1 MSIEQKINYQLN
13 KYPAC
18 KKTIKRIYQGL
29 MYAISPKIKS
39 EGNII
44 RISPND
50 CSNEYFFGYYDKSPW
65 DITDRYMLCMRAKNT
80 WSEVA
85 PKVKAEILLIDTKR
99 DENDSERVI
108 KISETHTWNVQQG
121 CMLQWLGPDYR
132 NRIIFNDFRN
142 GQYCSVILEL
152 DFEEGIKVK
161 AERVINAPVYSVAED
176 GTFALTLDF
185 SRLHRLRPGYG
196 YSNLP
201 EETKNERLPEGP
213 CIWKI
218 DILNNRITPILS
230 YTDFYEFEHREEMEN
245 AEHKVNHIMI
255 SPNGKRFMVLHR
267 WLKGEKKYSR
277 LVTCNI
283 DGTDMYNLSDDDMV
297 SHCYWKNSN
306 QIFAFENR
314 KQYGNGYYLM
324 KDQTQDFIRF
334 WPGID
339 YDGHPSFSPDGEKIV
354 FDRYPDKC
362 RMASIMISDSKNRR
376 SSEVQTVAK
385 VFAPFKYDNDIRCDL
400 HPRWNRNGD
409 KVCFDSVFEG
419 HRGLYIIP
427 IAKVDTRISKEKTNE
442 RKGKERNLER
452 IKFSVITPMYNSFDL
467 MKEYF
472 KSMLDQ
478 TYKNFELIII
488 DDCSN
493 DRSFEKLIEYQK
505 NSNLDIHVLRT
516 NKNEGPGN
524 ARNLGIEAARGEW
537 VTFID
542 NDDWVKNT
550 FFEEIDTII
559 DQNNV
564 NCIIYD
570 LFLKTNK
577 KENIINSMYKGENG
591 KVKLQ
596 DAMMYTRNHTVGKF
610 YRKICIENKK
620 VRFPKLRRCEDV
632 AFVCQAIEACRSVYY
647 YKKPLYYYYQRE
659 KSLSN
664 NYKMDESDMKKAF
677 NILEKTLGTQYPI
690 VIEGKSITDLFYGG
704 VLMMCKAHVSDK
716 KIKKYISDYKTKFPE
731 WKKSRMI
738 QELGISKKVF
748 LGLANMNQIKALKLL
763 TMIHS
768 RLIKS

>member
-13 KYPAC
+13 KYPTC
-18 KKTIKRIYQGL
+18 KKTIKRIYQGM

-39 EGNII
+39 DGNII

-85 PKVKAEILLIDTKR
+85 PKAKADILLIDTKR
-99 DENDSERVI
+99 DKNDSGRVI

-152 DFEEGIKVK
+152 DFEKEIKVK
-161 AERVINAPVYSVAED
+161 DERVINAPVYSVAED

-230 YTDFYEFEHREEMEN
+230 YTDFYEFEHREEMKN

-306 QIFAFENR
+306 QIFAFENK

-385 VFAPFKYDNDIRCDL
+385 VFAPFKYDNDTRCDL
-400 HPRWNRNGD
+400 HPRWNRNGN
-409 KVCFDSVFEG
+409 KICFDSVFEG
-419 HRGLYIIP
+419 HRGLYILNM
-427 IAKVDTRISKEKTNE
+427 SKSRDLQNRKNIDEKKIE
-442 RKGKERNLER
+442 APKYS
-452 IKFSVITPMYNSFDL
+452 IITPMYNSFHL
-467 MKEYF
+467 MKKYF
-472 KSMLDQ
+472 NTLENQ
-478 TYKNFELIII
+478 TFQNFEVLII
-488 DDCSN
+488 DDCST
-493 DRSFEKLIEYQK
+493 DDSFERLYEYAKKSSLKIRIYRTSK
-505 NSNLDIHVLRT
+505 NG
-516 NKNEGPGN
+516 GPGI
-524 ARNLGIEAARGEW
+524 ARNIGIDAARGEW
-537 VTFID
+537 ITFVD
-542 NDDWVKNT
+542 NDDW
-550 FFEEIDTII
+550 IDKALLEKVDNVII
-559 DQNNV
+559 HNDV
-564 NCIIYD
+564 NCVIYD
-570 LFLKTNK
+570 YIITNGK
-577 KENIINSMYKGENG
+577 NEKIGRSMYEGAEGYVPLSKCISS
-591 KVKLQ
+591 V
-596 DAMMYTRNHTVGKF
+596 RNHSIGKF
-610 YRKICIENKK
+610 YKLENCKK
-620 VRFPKLRRCEDV
+620 KNIRYPELRRCEDV
-632 AFVCQAIEACRSVYY
+632 AFVCRAIDACGTAYY
-647 YKKPLYYYYQRE
+647 LKEPLYYYYQRPT
-659 KSLSN
+659 SLSN
-664 NYKMDESDMKKAF
+664 NIQLDEQDLIKAF
-677 NILEKTLGTQYPI
+677 SILDTSLGNKYPHEIEEKSVADLLYGVLLI
-690 VIEGKSITDLFYGG
+690 MCKSGKSNEEIKRYIRKYEKKYPNWWKTKMFKNIGI
-704 VLMMCKAHVSDK
+704 AK
-716 KIKKYISDYKTKFPE
+716 KI
-731 WKKSRMI
+731 
-738 QELGISKKVF
+738 F
-748 LGLANMNQIKALKLL
+748 LITARYEQIFLMKRIAY
-763 TMIHS
+763 IHS
-768 RLIKS
+768 KLIG